1 MILLFVALA
10 VLILG
15 GLPIAF
21 SFGLAAMA
29 GLWMENLSFL
39 NVATRMFSGLDTFV
53 LLAAPFYIVVGDLM
67 VRARLS
73 DRLIGFSTLIV
84 GRIRGGTAYANIVA
98 SILFAGISGTAIADI
113 ASLGRVF
120 INAMPKEGYTK
131 AFAASLTV
139 ASSIIGPIIPP
150 SVIMVIYAALAD
162 LSVLTLFS
170 AAVVPGLLL
179 GLSCAAVVFVKSL
192 RGELPVSAM
201 TLPPEAR
208 PKALRDG
215 LIVLTLPGFILFGTV
230 SGVFTPTEAG
240 GIAVLLAIL
249 LGTVV
254 FRELT
259 FLSILQA
266 FRSAARLTAALFLIF
281 ATVQIINYVL
291 ILGGV
296 QKDARDLLAVFSDH
310 PFVFLVVCSIFF
322 IMIGLVLDAGPALF
336 LLAPIL
342 LPLTRQMGI
351 DDSQFSMVMLIAVT
365 MGLITPP
372 VGVCLFV
379 TCKIGSITMGEMWKD
394 LRWFFVAEVGV
405 LLLLCYFPV
414 LSTGLPSL
422 IGR

>member
-1 MILLFVALA
+1 MILLFAVLA
-10 VLILG
+10 ILILG
-15 GLPIAF
+15 GLPIAS
-21 SFGLAAMA
+21 SFGLAAMT
-29 GLWMENLSFL
+29 GLWIEDLSFL
-39 NVATRMFSGLDTFV
+39 SVASRMFAGLDTFV

-67 VRARLS
+67 VRGRLS
-73 DRLIGFSTLIV
+73 DRLISFSTLIV

-120 INAMPKEGYTK
+120 INAMPKEGYSR

-139 ASSIIGPIIPP
+139 ASSIIGPIVPP

-162 LSVLTLFS
+162 LSVLTLF
-170 AAVVPGLLL
+170 AAAIVPGLML
-179 GLSCAAVVFVKSL
+179 GLSCAVVVFVKSL

-201 TLPPEAR
+201 TLAPEQR

-215 LIVLTLPGFILFGTV
+215 LIVMTLPGFILFGTV

-240 GIAVLLAIL
+240 GIAVVLAIL

-259 FLSILQA
+259 LRSTLQA
-266 FRSAARLTAALFLIF
+266 FRTAARLTAALFLIF

-296 QKDARDLLAVFSDH
+296 QGDVRKMLGVFSDY
-310 PFVFLVVCSIFF
+310 PFAFLVVCAVFF
-322 IMIGLVLDAGPALF
+322 ILIGLVLDAGPALF
-336 LLAPIL
+336 LMAPIL

-379 TCKIGSITMGEMWKD
+379 TCRIGNITIGEMWKE
-394 LRWFFVAEVGV
+394 LRWFFLAEIGV
-405 LLLLCYFPV
+405 LLLLCYFPG
-414 LSTGLPSL
+414 LSTWVPEM

>member
-1 MILLFVALA
+1 MSLMFLVLA

-21 SFGLAAMA
+21 AFGLAAVI
-29 GLWMENLSFL
+29 GLWVENLSFL
-39 NVATRMFSGLDTFV
+39 NVATRMFAGLDTFV
-53 LLAAPFYIVVGDLM
+53 LLAAPFYIVVGELM

-73 DRLIGFSTLIV
+73 DRLIDLSTIIV
-84 GRIRGGTAYANIVA
+84 GRIRGGTAYANVVA
-98 SILFAGISGTAIADI
+98 SMLFSGISGTAIADI
-113 ASLGRVF
+113 ASLGRIF
-120 INAMPKEGYTK
+120 IDAMPKEGYSK

-162 LSVLTLFS
+162 LSVLTLF
-170 AAVVPGLLL
+170 AAAIVPGILL
-179 GLSCAAVVFVKSL
+179 GLSCAFVVFVKSL
-192 RGELPVSAM
+192 RGDLPVSTM
-201 TLPPEAR
+201 TVSRERR

-215 LIVLTLPGFILFGTV
+215 LIVMTLPAFILFGTV

-240 GIAVLLAIL
+240 GIAVVLAIV
-249 LGTVV
+249 LGGFV

-259 FLSILQA
+259 FRSTLEA
-266 FRSAARLTAALFLIF
+266 FRTAARLTAALFMIF
-281 ATVQIINYVL
+281 AAVQIINYVL
-291 ILGGV
+291 IIGGV
-296 QKDARDLLAVFSDH
+296 QGEVRQLLLVFSDY
-310 PFVFLVVCSIFF
+310 PFAFLLICALFF
-322 IMIGLVLDAGPALF
+322 ILIGLVLDAGPALF

-342 LPLTRQMGI
+342 LPVTRQMGI

-379 TCKIGSITMGEMWKD
+379 TCRIGNITIGSMWKE
-394 LRWFFVAEVGV
+394 LRWFFIAEIAV
-405 LLLLCYFPV
+405 LLLLCYFPI
-414 LSTGLPSL
+414 LSTGIPRL

>member
-1 MILLFVALA
+1 MSLLFLVLA
-10 VLILG
+10 ILILG

-21 SFGLAAMA
+21 AFGLAALA
-29 GLWMENLSFL
+29 GLWMEDLAFL
-39 NVATRMFSGLDTFV
+39 TVASRMFAGLDTFV
-53 LLAAPFYIVVGDLM
+53 LLAAPFYIVVGELM

-73 DRLIGFSTLIV
+73 DRLISLSALIV

-120 INAMPKEGYTK
+120 INAMPKEGYSK

-162 LSVLTLFS
+162 LSVLTLF
-170 AAVVPGLLL
+170 AAGIVPGLLL
-179 GLSCAAVVFVKSL
+179 GGSCALVVFIKSL
-192 RGELPVSAM
+192 RGDLPLSAM
-201 TLPPEAR
+201 MVPRPER

-215 LIVLTLPGFILFGTV
+215 LIVLSLPMFILFGTI

-249 LGTVV
+249 LGGIV

-259 FLSILQA
+259 LRSTLES
-266 FRSAARLTAALFLIF
+266 FRVAARLTAALFLIF

-291 ILGGV
+291 ILAGV
-296 QKDARDLLAVFSDH
+296 QGHARALLGVFSDY
-310 PFVFLVVCSIFF
+310 PFLFLVVCATFF
-322 IMIGLVLDAGPALF
+322 ILVGLVLDAGPALF
-336 LLAPIL
+336 LMAPIL

-365 MGLITPP
+365 IGLITPP

-379 TCKIGSITMGEMWKD
+379 TCRIGEISMGALWKE
-394 LRWFFVAEVGV
+394 LRWFFLAEIGV

-414 LSTGLPSL
+414 LSNGIPTL

>member
-1 MILLFVALA
+1 MSLLFLVLA
-10 VLILG
+10 ILILG

-21 SFGLAAMA
+21 AFGLAALA
-29 GLWMENLSFL
+29 GLWMEDLAYL
-39 NVATRMFSGLDTFV
+39 TVASRMFAGLDTFV
-53 LLAAPFYIVVGDLM
+53 LLAAPFYIVVGELM
-67 VRARLS
+67 VRGRLS
-73 DRLIGFSTLIV
+73 DRLIDLSALIV

-113 ASLGRVF
+113 ASLGRIF
-120 INAMPKEGYTK
+120 INAMPKEGYSK

-162 LSVLTLFS
+162 LSVLTLF
-170 AAVVPGLLL
+170 AAGILPGLLL
-179 GLSCAAVVFVKSL
+179 GGSCALVVFIKSL
-192 RGELPVSAM
+192 RGDLPLSAM
-201 TLPPEAR
+201 LVPKPER
-208 PKALRDG
+208 PKAFRDG
-215 LIVLTLPGFILFGTV
+215 LIVLSLPMFILFGTM

-259 FLSILQA
+259 LRSTFES
-266 FRSAARLTAALFLIF
+266 FRIAARLTAALFLIF

-291 ILGGV
+291 ILAGV
-296 QKDARDLLAVFSDH
+296 QGQVRVLLVAISDY
-310 PFVFLVVCSIFF
+310 PFIFLVVCATFF
-322 IMIGLVLDAGPALF
+322 ILVGLVLDAGPALF

-365 MGLITPP
+365 IGLITPP

-379 TCKIGSITMGEMWKD
+379 TCRIGEIKMGALWKE
-394 LRWFFVAEVGV
+394 LRWFFLAEIGV
-405 LLLLCYFPV
+405 LLLLCYFPI
-414 LSTGLPSL
+414 LSTGIPNL

>member
-1 MILLFVALA
+1 MSLMFLVLA
-10 VLILG
+10 ILILG

-21 SFGLAAMA
+21 AFGLAAMV
-29 GLWMENLSFL
+29 GLWVEDLAFL
-39 NVATRMFSGLDTFV
+39 NVASRMFAGLDTFV

-73 DRLIGFSTLIV
+73 DRLIDLSAILV
-84 GRIRGGTAYANIVA
+84 GRIRGGTAYANVVA

-120 INAMPKEGYTK
+120 INAMPKEGYSK

-162 LSVLTLFS
+162 LSVLTLF
-170 AAVVPGLLL
+170 AAAIVPGLLL

-192 RGELPVSAM
+192 RGDLPVSAM
-201 TLPPEAR
+201 TIPRERR
-208 PKALRDG
+208 PTALRDG
-215 LIVLTLPGFILFGTV
+215 LIVMSLPAFILFGTV

-240 GIAVLLAIL
+240 GIAVVLAII
-249 LGTVV
+249 LGAFV

-259 FLSILQA
+259 LRSTLQA
-266 FRSAARLTAALFLIF
+266 FRTAARLTAALFLIF

-296 QKDARDLLAVFSDH
+296 QGEVRDLLLVFRDY
-310 PFVFLVVCSIFF
+310 PFVFLVVCATFF
-322 IMIGLVLDAGPALF
+322 IVVGLVLDAGPALF

-342 LPLTRQMGI
+342 LPVTREMGI
-351 DDSQFSMVMLIAVT
+351 DDSHFSMVMLISVT

-379 TCKIGSITMGEMWKD
+379 TCRIGNITMGEMWKE
-394 LRWFFVAEVGV
+394 LRWFFLAEAAV

-414 LSTGLPSL
+414 LSTGVPRL

>member
-1 MILLFVALA
+1 MSLLFLVLA
-10 VLILG
+10 ILILG

-21 SFGLAAMA
+21 AFGLAALA
-29 GLWMENLSFL
+29 GLWMEDLAYL
-39 NVATRMFSGLDTFV
+39 TVASRMFAGLDTFV
-53 LLAAPFYIVVGDLM
+53 LLAAPFYIVVGELM
-67 VRARLS
+67 VRGRLS
-73 DRLIGFSTLIV
+73 DRLIDLSTLIV

-113 ASLGRVF
+113 ASLGRIF
-120 INAMPKEGYTK
+120 INAMPKEGYSK

-162 LSVLTLFS
+162 LSVLTLF
-170 AAVVPGLLL
+170 AAGILPGLLL
-179 GLSCAAVVFVKSL
+179 GGSCALVVFIKSL
-192 RGELPVSAM
+192 RGDLPLSAM
-201 TLPPEAR
+201 LVPKPER
-208 PKALRDG
+208 PKAFRDG
-215 LIVLTLPGFILFGTV
+215 LIVLSLPMFILFGTM

-259 FLSILQA
+259 LRSTFES
-266 FRSAARLTAALFLIF
+266 FRIAARLTAALFLIF

-291 ILGGV
+291 ILAGV
-296 QKDARDLLAVFSDH
+296 QGQVRVLLVAISDY
-310 PFVFLVVCSIFF
+310 PFIFLVVCATFF
-322 IMIGLVLDAGPALF
+322 ILVGLVLDAGPALF

-365 MGLITPP
+365 IGLITPP

-379 TCKIGSITMGEMWKD
+379 TCRIGEIKMGALWKE
-394 LRWFFVAEVGV
+394 LRWFFLAEIGV
-405 LLLLCYFPV
+405 LLLLCYFPI
-414 LSTGLPSL
+414 LSTGIPNL

>member
-1 MILLFVALA
+1 MILLFVVLA

-29 GLWMENLSFL
+29 GLWVENLSFL
-39 NVATRMFSGLDTFV
+39 TVASRMFAGLDTFV

-73 DRLIGFSTLIV
+73 DRLISLSTLLV
-84 GRIRGGTAYANIVA
+84 GRIKGGTAYANIVA
-98 SILFAGISGTAIADI
+98 SVLFAGISGTAIADI
-113 ASLGRVF
+113 ASLGRIF
-120 INAMPKEGYTK
+120 INAMPKEGYSR

-139 ASSIIGPIIPP
+139 ASSIIGPIVPP

-162 LSVLTLFS
+162 LSVLTLF
-170 AAVVPGLLL
+170 AAAIIPGLML
-179 GLSCAAVVFVKSL
+179 GLSCAVVVFVKSL

-201 TLPPEAR
+201 TLAPKER

-215 LIVLTLPGFILFGTV
+215 LIVMALPAFILFGTV

-240 GIAVLLAIL
+240 GIAVVMAIL

-259 FLSILQA
+259 FRSTLEA
-266 FRSAARLTAALFLIF
+266 FRTAARLTAALFLIF
-281 ATVQIINYVL
+281 ATVQIVNYVL
-291 ILGGV
+291 ILGGI
-296 QKDARDLLAVFSDH
+296 QADARNLLAIFSDR
-310 PFVFLVVCSIFF
+310 PFVFLVVCAVFF
-322 IMIGLVLDAGPALF
+322 IVIGLVLDAGPALF

-351 DDSQFSMVMLIAVT
+351 DDSQFSMVMLVAVT

-379 TCKIGSITMGEMWKD
+379 TCRIGNITIGEMWKE
-394 LRWFFVAEVGV
+394 LRWFFLAELGV
-405 LLLLCYFPV
+405 LLLLCYFPA
-414 LSTGLPSL
+414 LSTTIPTL